1 MGVVVG
7 VVEDDAVGVV
17 LNVHVAVYG
26 DVEFV
31 ADMC

>member
-7 VVEDDAVGVV
+7 VVEDDIVGVV
-17 LNVHVAVYG
+17 LNVHVVVYG